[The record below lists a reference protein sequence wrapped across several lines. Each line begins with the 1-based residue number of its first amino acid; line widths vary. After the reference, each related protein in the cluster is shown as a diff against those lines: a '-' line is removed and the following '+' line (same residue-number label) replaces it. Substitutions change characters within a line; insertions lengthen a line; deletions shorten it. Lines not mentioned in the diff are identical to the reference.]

1 MMASDRDPRGDL
13 TAWLGE
19 EVRRARLAAGFT
31 SQDQL
36 ARRLG
41 FDRTVITKTETGDR
55 PPSAE
60 VAQALATLFPG
71 LGGGRFVEL
80 AEVARRAA
88 GKFPGWFERD
98 WLPVER
104 QAASLRWWEP
114 LLIPGLL
121 QTAQYARALFEA
133 WQPAASQ
140 EDLEALVDGRLDR
153 QRILDRDDPPDLRVV
168 LDEPVLHKPIGSAKI
183 MAAQL
188 EHLADLSCRPMI
200 TVQVLPAGLGA
211 HGGLL
216 GAFIIAGPAG
226 TVYLETAVEAQV
238 TGEAPVRDRAALIF
252 DRLTRDALPRGA
264 SRDLILKVAHEQCD
278 TQTG

>member
-1 MMASDRDPRGDL
+1 MPGDRDPRSDL
-13 TAWLGE
+13 VAWLGE
-19 EVRRARLAAGFT
+19 ELRRARLAAGFK

-41 FDRTVITKTETGDR
+41 FERTVITKIETGDR

-60 VAQALATLFPG
+60 VAEAVETLFPG
-71 LGGGRFVEL
+71 LGGGRFGEL
-80 AEVARRAA
+80 AEVARRAF

-104 QAASLRWWEP
+104 DATWLRWWEP
-114 LLIPGLL
+114 ILIPGLL
-121 QTAQYARALFEA
+121 QTAEYARALFEA
-133 WQPAASQ
+133 WQPASTQ
-140 EDLEALVDGRLDR
+140 EDLEALVAGWLDR
-153 QRILDRDDPPDLRVV
+153 QRILDREAPPDLRVV
-168 LDEPVLHKPIGSAKI
+168 LDEPVLHRLVGSAKV

-188 EHLADLSCRPMI
+188 EHLADLSCRPMV
-200 TVQVLPAGLGA
+200 TVQVVPADLGA

-216 GAFIIAGPAG
+216 GAFIIAGPAS

-238 TGEAPVRDRAALIF
+238 TGDTSVTGRAALIF

-264 SRDLILKVAHEQCD
+264 SRDLILKVAHKQWN
-278 TQTG
+278 T

>member
-1 MMASDRDPRGDL
+1 MTGDRDPRSDL
-13 TAWLGE
+13 VLWLGE
-19 EVRRARLAAGFT
+19 EVRRARLAAGFK

-36 ARRLG
+36 ARKLG
-41 FDRTVITKTETGDR
+41 FDRTVITKIETGER

-60 VAQALATLFPG
+60 VADALATL
-71 LGGGRFVEL
+71 LAQLAGGRFTEL
-80 AEVARRAA
+80 AEVARRAF

-104 QAASLRWWEP
+104 DAASLRWWEP

-121 QTAQYARALFEA
+121 QTADYARALFEA
-133 WQPAASQ
+133 WQPAASA
-140 EDLEALVDGRLDR
+140 EDLEALMTGRLDR
-153 QRILDRDDPPDLRVV
+153 QRILDRETPPDLRVV
-168 LDEPVLHKPIGSAKI
+168 LDEPVLRKAIGSAKI

-200 TVQVLPAGLGA
+200 TVQVVPAEVGA

-238 TGEAPVRDRAALIF
+238 TGEAPVRDRVALIF

-264 SRDLILKVAHEQCD
+264 SRDLILKVAHEQWN
-278 TQTG
+278 T

>member
-1 MMASDRDPRGDL
+1 MTGDRDPRSDL
-13 TAWLGE
+13 VLWLGE

-41 FDRTVITKTETGDR
+41 FDRTVITKIETGER
-55 PPSAE
+55 PPSVE
-60 VAQALATLFPG
+60 VADALATVFAQLA
-71 LGGGRFVEL
+71 GGRFTEL
-80 AEVARRAA
+80 AEVARRAF

-104 QAASLRWWEP
+104 DAASLRWWEP

-121 QTAQYARALFEA
+121 QTAEYARALFEA
-133 WQPAASQ
+133 WQPAASA
-140 EDLEALVDGRLDR
+140 EDLEALMTGRLDR
-153 QRILDRDDPPDLRVV
+153 QRILDRETPPDLRVV
-168 LDEPVLHKPIGSAKI
+168 LDEPVLRKAIGSAKI

-200 TVQVLPAGLGA
+200 TVQVVPAEVGA

-238 TGEAPVRDRAALIF
+238 TGEAPVRDRVALIF

-264 SRDLILKVAHEQCD
+264 SRDLILKVAHEQWN
-278 TQTG
+278 T

>member
-1 MMASDRDPRGDL
+1 MASDRDPRSDL
-13 TAWLGE
+13 VAWLGE
-19 EVRRARLAAGFT
+19 EVRRARLAAGLK

-41 FDRTVITKTETGDR
+41 FDRTVITKIETGER

-60 VAQALATLFPG
+60 VAEALATLFPG
-71 LGGGRFVEL
+71 LGGGRFAEL
-80 AEVARRAA
+80 AEVARRAF

-104 QAASLRWWEP
+104 DAVSLRWWEP
-114 LLIPGLL
+114 MLIPGLL
-121 QTAQYARALFEA
+121 QTPAYARALFEA
-133 WQPAASQ
+133 WQPASSA
-140 EDLEALVDGRLDR
+140 EDLEALVTGRLDR
-153 QRILDRDDPPDLRVV
+153 QRILDREAPPDLRVV
-168 LDEPVLHKPIGSAKI
+168 LDELVLHRGIGSAKV
-183 MAAQL
+183 MGAQL
-188 EHLADLSCRPMI
+188 EHLADLSCRPMV
-200 TVQVLPAGLGA
+200 TVQVVPAGLGA

-238 TGEAPVRDRAALIF
+238 TGEASVRDRAALIF

-264 SRDLILKVAHEQCD
+264 SRDLIVKVAQEQWN
-278 TQTG
+278 T

>member
-1 MMASDRDPRGDL
+1 MTSDRDPRSDL

-19 EVRRARLAAGFT
+19 EVRRARLAAGFKR
-31 SQDQL
+31 QDQL

-41 FDRTVITKTETGDR
+41 FDRTVITKIETGER
-55 PPSAE
+55 PPSGE
-60 VAQALATLFPG
+60 VADALATLFPQ
-71 LGGGRFVEL
+71 LAGGRFAEL
-80 AEVARRAA
+80 AEVARRAF

-104 QAASLRWWEP
+104 EAASLRWWEP
-114 LLIPGLL
+114 LLVPGLL
-121 QTAQYARALFEA
+121 QTAEYARALFEA
-133 WQPAASQ
+133 WQPASSA
-140 EDLEALVDGRLDR
+140 EDLDALVTGRLDR
-153 QRILDRDDPPDLRVV
+153 QRILDRETPPDLRVV
-168 LDEPVLHKPIGSAKI
+168 LDEPVLHKAIGPAKI

-188 EHLADLSCRPMI
+188 EHLADMSCRPMV
-200 TVQVLPAGLGA
+200 TVQVVPAEVGA

-238 TGEAPVRDRAALIF
+238 TGEVPARDRVALIF

-264 SRDLILKVAHEQCD
+264 SRDLIVKVAHEQWN
-278 TQTG
+278 T

>member
-1 MMASDRDPRGDL
+1 MTGDRDPRSDL
-13 TAWLGE
+13 VLWLGE

-41 FDRTVITKTETGDR
+41 FDRTVITKIETGER

-60 VAQALATLFPG
+60 VADALATLVPQ
-71 LGGGRFVEL
+71 LAGGRFAEL
-80 AEVARRAA
+80 AEVARRAF

-104 QAASLRWWEP
+104 DAASLRWWEP

-121 QTAQYARALFEA
+121 QTAEYARALFEA
-133 WQPAASQ
+133 WQPAASA
-140 EDLEALVDGRLDR
+140 EDLEALMTGRLDR
-153 QRILDRDDPPDLRVV
+153 QRILDRETPPDLRVV
-168 LDEPVLHKPIGSAKI
+168 LDEPVLRKAIGSAKI

-200 TVQVLPAGLGA
+200 TVQVVPAEVGA

-238 TGEAPVRDRAALIF
+238 TGEAPVRDRVALIF

-264 SRDLILKVAHEQCD
+264 SRDLILKVAHEQWN
-278 TQTG
+278 T

>member
-1 MMASDRDPRGDL
+1 MASDRDPRSDL
-13 TAWLGE
+13 VAWLGE
-19 EVRRARLAAGFT
+19 EVRRARLAAGLK

-41 FDRTVITKTETGDR
+41 FDRTVITKIETEER

-60 VAQALATLFPG
+60 VAEALATLFPG
-71 LGGGRFVEL
+71 LGGGRFAEL
-80 AEVARRAA
+80 AEVARRAF

-104 QAASLRWWEP
+104 DAASLRWWEP
-114 LLIPGLL
+114 MLIPGLL
-121 QTAQYARALFEA
+121 QTPEYARALFEA
-133 WQPAASQ
+133 WQPASSA
-140 EDLEALVDGRLDR
+140 EDLEALVTGRLDR
-153 QRILDRDDPPDLRVV
+153 QRILDRDAPPDLRVV
-168 LDEPVLHKPIGSAKI
+168 LDELVLHRGIGSAKT
-183 MAAQL
+183 MGAQL

-200 TVQVLPAGLGA
+200 TVQVVPAGLGA

-216 GAFIIAGPAG
+216 GALIIAGPAG

-238 TGEAPVRDRAALIF
+238 TGEASVRDRAALIF

-264 SRDLILKVAHEQCD
+264 SRDLIVKVAHEQWN
-278 TQTG
+278 T

>member
-1 MMASDRDPRGDL
+1 MVSDRDPRSDL
-13 TAWLGE
+13 VAWLGE
-19 EVRRARLAAGFT
+19 EVRRARRAAGLT

-41 FDRTVITKTETGDR
+41 FDRTVITKIESGDR
-55 PPSAE
+55 APSGE
-60 VAQALATLFPG
+60 VAEALVTLFPG
-71 LGGGRFVEL
+71 LGGGRFAEL
-80 AEVARRAA
+80 AEVARRAF

-104 QAASLRWWEP
+104 DAASLRWWEP
-114 LLIPGLL
+114 VLIPGLL
-121 QTAQYARALFEA
+121 QTAEYARALFEA
-133 WQPAASQ
+133 WQPACSQ
-140 EDLEALVDGRLDR
+140 EDLEALVTGRLDR
-153 QRILDRDDPPDLRVV
+153 QRILDREVPPDLRVV
-168 LDEPVLHKPIGSAKI
+168 LDEPVLRRGIGSAKI

-200 TVQVLPAGLGA
+200 TVQVVPAEVGA

-238 TGEAPVRDRAALIF
+238 TGDTPVRDRAALIF

-264 SRDLILKVAHEQCD
+264 SRDLILKVAHEQCN
-278 TQTG
+278 T

>member
-1 MMASDRDPRGDL
+1 MASDRDPRSDL
-13 TAWLGE
+13 VAWLGE
-19 EVRRARLAAGFT
+19 EVRRARLAAGLR

-41 FDRTVITKTETGDR
+41 FDRTVITKIETGER

-60 VAQALATLFPG
+60 VAEALTTLFPG
-71 LGGGRFVEL
+71 RGGGRFAEL
-80 AEVARRAA
+80 AEVARRAF

-104 QAASLRWWEP
+104 DAAALRWWEP
-114 LLIPGLL
+114 MLIPGLL
-121 QTAQYARALFEA
+121 QTPAYARSLFEA
-133 WQPAASQ
+133 WQPASSQ
-140 EDLEALVDGRLDR
+140 EDLEALVTGRLDR
-153 QRILDRDDPPDLRVV
+153 QRILDRENPPDLRVV
-168 LDEPVLHKPIGSAKI
+168 LDELVLHREIGSAKI

-200 TVQVLPAGLGA
+200 TVQVVPAELGA

-238 TGEAPVRDRAALIF
+238 TGEPSVRDRAALIF

-264 SRDLILKVAHEQCD
+264 SRDLIVKVAHEQWN
-278 TQTG
+278 T

>member
-1 MMASDRDPRGDL
+1 MTGDRDPRSDL
-13 TAWLGE
+13 VAWLGE
-19 EVRRARLAAGFT
+19 EVRRARLAAGLR

-41 FDRTVITKTETGDR
+41 FDRTVITKIETGER

-60 VAQALATLFPG
+60 VAEALATLFPG
-71 LGGGRFVEL
+71 LGGGRFAEL
-80 AEVARRAA
+80 AEVARRAF

-104 QAASLRWWEP
+104 DAVSLRWWEP
-114 LLIPGLL
+114 MLIPGLL
-121 QTAQYARALFEA
+121 QTPAYARALFEA
-133 WQPAASQ
+133 WQPACSV
-140 EDLEALVDGRLDR
+140 EDLEALVTGRLDR
-153 QRILDRDDPPDLRVV
+153 QRILDRETPPDLRVV
-168 LDEPVLHKPIGSAKI
+168 LDELVLHRGIGSAKV
-183 MAAQL
+183 MGAQL

-200 TVQVLPAGLGA
+200 TVQVVPAGLGA

-216 GAFIIAGPAG
+216 GAFIIAGPGG

-238 TGEAPVRDRAALIF
+238 TGEASVRDRAALIF

-264 SRDLILKVAHEQCD
+264 SRDLIAKVAHEQWN
-278 TQTG
+278 T

>member
-1 MMASDRDPRGDL
+1 MASDRDPRSDL
-13 TAWLGE
+13 VAWLGE
-19 EVRRARLAAGFT
+19 EVRRARLAAGFK

-41 FDRTVITKTETGDR
+41 FDRTVITKIESGDR

-60 VAQALATLFPG
+60 VAEALATLFPG
-71 LGGGRFVEL
+71 LGGGRFAEL
-80 AEVARRAA
+80 AEVARRAF

-104 QAASLRWWEP
+104 EAASLRWWEP
-114 LLIPGLL
+114 MLIPGLM
-121 QTAQYARALFEA
+121 QTAEYARALFEA
-133 WQPAASQ
+133 WQPASSQ
-140 EDLEALVDGRLDR
+140 EDLEALVSGRLDR
-153 QRILDRDDPPDLRVV
+153 QRILDRDAPPDLRVV
-168 LDEPVLHKPIGSAKI
+168 LDEPVLRKPIGSAKI

-188 EHLADLSCRPMI
+188 EHLADLSARPMI
-200 TVQVLPAGLGA
+200 TVQIVPGELGA

-226 TVYLETAVEAQV
+226 IVYLETAVEAQV

-264 SRDLILKVAHEQCD
+264 SRDLILKVAHEQWN
-278 TQTG
+278 T